1 MARYLLMIYGD
12 RRAWDEARPEE
23 LQRIHAGHQRFA
35 AAAGAAL
42 LGGQQLA
49 SADSAT
55 SLRAPRNG
63 SRPEVTD
70 APFVESKE
78 VIGGYYLIEVADLD
92 EAVGLAALLPE
103 TTAAYS
109 SGVEI
114 RPVVE
119 AD

>member
-1 MARYLLMIYGD
+1 MAKYLLMIYGD
-12 RRAWDEARPEE
+12 QQAWDDAPPEE
-23 LQRIHAGHQRFA
+23 LQRIHEGHQRFA
-35 AAAGAAL
+35 AAAGTAV

-49 SADSAT
+49 PASSAT

-78 VIGGYYLIEVADLD
+78 VIGGFYLIDVTDLD
-92 EAVGLAALLPE
+92 EALRLAALLPE
-103 TTAAYS
+103 TASAYP

-119 AD
+119 AG